1 MAQTFNITQQSSSIP
16 TDAEIKGYANRSDGK
31 ETLTNLKAALEAY
44 LNQSTKLS
52 APLNKDNP
60 AISAAGRFLNL
71 FNPAGIFNGN
81 YTNAGGYTIKEDG
94 TVRLGA
100 DGTYP
105 QSVRRAAAALTTVN
119 KLLIVKEK
127 EEAEQTRQLEGV
139 QGTTNAT
146 EQEMRYNALSD
157 DLKIQYI
164 INNFRHNEPPDY
176 IQNDL
181 FKKNGA
187 LLRKLAE
194 KVKGL

>member
-1 MAQTFNITQQSSSIP
+1 MFGH
-16 TDAEIKGYANRSDGK
+16 D
-31 ETLTNLKAALEAY
+31 
-44 LNQSTKLS
+44 
-52 APLNKDNP
+52 KD
-60 AISAAGRFLNL
+60 ISR
-71 FNPAGIFNGN
+71 
-81 YTNAGGYTIKEDG
+81 GGYTTKEDG
-94 TVRLGA
+94 TVEIGMERS
-100 DGTYP
+100 YP
-105 QSVRRAAAALTTVN
+105 QSVQRAAKALTTVN
-119 KLLIVKEK
+119 KLLIAKEK

-194 KVKGL
+194 